1 MKELIL
7 DNLVKS
13 GAITDY
19 KYDDMYETFER
30 LQIVFPTGQT
40 LEITSKSQYDDSYLL
55 IDQLDRK

>member
-1 MKELIL
+1 MKESIL

-19 KYDDMYETFER
+19 KYEDIHDTFER

-40 LEITSKSQYDDSYLL
+40 LVITSKSQYDDSYLL
-55 IDQLDRK
+55 IDHS